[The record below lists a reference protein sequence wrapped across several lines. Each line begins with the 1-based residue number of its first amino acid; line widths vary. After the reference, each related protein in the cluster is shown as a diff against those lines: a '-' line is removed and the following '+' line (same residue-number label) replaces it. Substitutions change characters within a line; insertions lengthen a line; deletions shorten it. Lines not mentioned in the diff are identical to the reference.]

1 MDFNEIQLLVQC
13 VLCCVIQNVNKNK
26 KGNSVMEFPF

>member
-13 VLCCVIQNVNKNK
+13 EHRCVIESVNKNK